1 MHLVPAPPRP
11 DLGPLLA
18 RMAMLQDAQGSTVL
32 HVTAARHGEG
42 VTTVARELAAAAAR
56 ASWRSVALLDAH
68 GAEGGLLEAFASTG
82 EAALRRG
89 RVGGMA
95 VGLGGLGGLGGQG
108 APRMEG
114 VRALFGQL
122 RAQWTLVVVDA
133 PPVLDDRE
141 RAVLAAAADAVMLVV
156 AAERT
161 LSADAMA
168 ARDALRQMGAS
179 VLGAVLNRRGRRLP
193 RLLERMTA

>member
-1 MHLVPAPPRP
+1 MHLVPAAPRP

-32 HVTAARHGEG
+32 HMTAARHGEG

-56 ASWRSVALLDAH
+56 ASWRSVALLDVH
-68 GAEGGLLEAFASTG
+68 GAEGGLLEALARSG

-95 VGLGGLGGLGGQG
+95 VGLGGLGGLG
-108 APRMEG
+108 APRMED
-114 VRALFGQL
+114 VRALFGLL

-141 RAVLAAAADAVMLVV
+141 RAVLAAAADAVVLVV

-161 LSADAMA
+161 ASADAMA
-168 ARDALRQMGAS
+168 ARDALRQMGAP

-193 RLLERMTA
+193 GLVERMTA